1 MEKKELIEVEAPHL
15 IKVEAPQLFGPQ
27 MDSSKTTSLHFQFLE
42 NKRIKLCSEYSA
54 DGYFSNVGLTELIIP
69 DAVLINGDEYRITQ
83 IEQYVLS
90 MGFQSIRIPKS
101 VEEID
106 VPKCHFYNS
115 ALKSI
120 VVSKDNKYYDS
131 RDGCNAIIETR
142 SNKLIY
148 ALSNSFIP
156 NTIKIIGANSF
167 EHCSIESIFIPNLV
181 VEIEDDAFRLCINLA
196 SVTIPSSVEIIGV
209 NPFGCCIN
217 LSSITVSEDN
227 KYFDSRNN
235 CNAIIVTKEN
245 ALLSSCCNTVIPDT
259 IDVIKERAFES
270 NHKETLTIP
279 SSVRRIDS
287 FAFIDS
293 RLKKVKIEGSLI
305 QISRGCFMCSGL
317 LEIKLPEQLES
328 IGNQAFEMCHKL
340 KSVSFPSSLRHIG
353 FRAFANCKSLKYV
366 TIVNKNA
373 EIHKAAFDNNIIIN
387 GKPLDYWY
395 PEEGKYL
402 NLQKQ

>member
-1 MEKKELIEVEAPHL
+1 MEKKDL
-15 IKVEAPQLFGPQ
+15 IKVEAHHLFGSQ
-27 MDSSKTTSLHFQFLE
+27 LDSSKTTSLHFQFLE

-69 DAVLINGDEYRITQ
+69 VSVLINGDEYRITQ

-90 MGFQSIRIPKS
+90 MGFQSIRIPES

-106 VPKCHFYNS
+106 APKCHYYNS
-115 ALKSI
+115 ALKSV
-120 VVSKDNKYYDS
+120 VVSKNNKYYDS
-131 RDGCNAIIETR
+131 RDDCNAIIETR

-167 EHCSIESIFIPNLV
+167 EHCSIESIFIPNSV
-181 VEIEDDAFRLCINLA
+181 VEIEDNAFRLCTNLA
-196 SVTIPSSVEIIGV
+196 SITIPSSVEIIGE
-209 NPFGCCIN
+209 NPFAYCKN

-245 ALLSSCCNTVIPDT
+245 ALLSSCRNTVIPNT
-259 IDVIKERAFES
+259 VVIIKERAFEG
-270 NHKETLTIP
+270 NHKKTLTIP
-279 SSVRRIDS
+279 SSVRRIDG

-293 RLKKVKIEGSLI
+293 WLKKVKIEGSLI
-305 QISRGCFMCSGL
+305 QISNGCFMSSGL
-317 LEIKLPEQLES
+317 LEIELPEQLES
-328 IGNQAFEMCHKL
+328 IEKQAFEMCHKL
-340 KSVSFPSSLRHIG
+340 KSISFPSSLKHI
-353 FRAFANCKSLKYV
+353 AFLAFTYCKSLKSV

-373 EIHKAAFDNNIIIN
+373 EIHKAAFDNNVIIN